1 MTVSFKLKPVRERMG
16 KVLASVTVSNFTDS
30 SKSVNFIG
38 LVDTGSTYLTL
49 PSVWKDKLGE
59 LEKVEEVQLEM
70 ASGEIRTGEIY
81 GAVQIKIDNFRQII
95 SEVLFIEMEADEDG
109 NYEPLIGYLPLE
121 SIPAGVD
128 MLNHRL
134 VKAKALLK

>member
-1 MTVSFKLKPVRERMG
+1 MG
-16 KVLASVTVSNFTDS
+16 KVLASVTVTNFTDS

-49 PSVWKDKLGE
+49 PSAWKDKLGE

-95 SEVLFIEMEADEDG
+95 SEVLFIDIEADEDG
-109 NYEPLIGYLPLE
+109 NFE
-121 SIPAGVD
+121 SPQAVD
-128 MLNHRL
+128 NR
-134 VKAKALLK
+134 